1 VEHFYSAR
9 KIETLILELE
19 FKRQGNIMSEKEN
32 KNSPIEGIIKKV
44 VSVGVGAAFM
54 TEESVKKILEDL
66 PLPKDIVTGLVQN
79 AKGAKEDFTN
89 GIREEL
95 RNYLTKV
102 DASKIATDILDR
114 YDVEVEAKFKF
125 KKKKEDKE

>member
-1 VEHFYSAR
+1 
-9 KIETLILELE
+9 
-19 FKRQGNIMSEKEN
+19 MSEREN
-32 KNSPIEGIIKKV
+32 KGSGLDSIIKKV

-66 PLPKDIVTGLVQN
+66 PLPKEILSGLVQN

-95 RNYLTKV
+95 RNYLSKV
-102 DASKIATDILDR
+102 DASKIVSDILDR
-114 YDVEVEAKFKF
+114 YDVEVETKFKF
-125 KKKKEDKE
+125 KKKENDKSS

>member
-1 VEHFYSAR
+1 MAAER
-9 KIETLILELE
+9 D
-19 FKRQGNIMSEKEN
+19 REK
-32 KNSPIEGIIKKV
+32 KDSPIGDIIKKV

-54 TEESVKKILEDL
+54 TEESVKKILDDL
-66 PLPKDIVTGLVQN
+66 PLPKDIITGLVQN
-79 AKGAKEDFTN
+79 AKGAKEDFTS

-95 RNYLTKV
+95 RTYLSKV

-125 KKKKEDKE
+125 KKKKENA

>member
-1 VEHFYSAR
+1 
-9 KIETLILELE
+9 
-19 FKRQGNIMSEKEN
+19 MSEK
-32 KNSPIEGIIKKV
+32 KDSSIGDIIKKV

-66 PLPKDIVTGLVQN
+66 PLPKDIVSGLIQN

-95 RNYLTKV
+95 RTYLSKV
-102 DASKIATDILDR
+102 DASKIVTDVLDK

-125 KKKKEDKE
+125 KKKHEKH

>member
-1 VEHFYSAR
+1 MASER
-9 KIETLILELE
+9 DK
-19 FKRQGNIMSEKEN
+19 EKE
-32 KNSPIEGIIKKV
+32 KKESPIGDIIKKV

-54 TEESVKKILEDL
+54 TEESVKKILDDL
-66 PLPKDIVTGLVQN
+66 PLPKDIITGLVQN
-79 AKGAKEDFTN
+79 AKGAKEDFTS

-95 RNYLTKV
+95 RNYLSKV

-125 KKKKEDKE
+125 KKKKDNA

>member
-1 VEHFYSAR
+1 MKED
-9 KIETLILELE
+9 K
-19 FKRQGNIMSEKEN
+19 KEK
-32 KNSPIEGIIKKV
+32 PLGDIIKKV

-66 PLPKDIVTGLVQN
+66 PLPKDIVSGLVQN

-95 RNYLTKV
+95 RNYLSKV

-114 YDVEVEAKFKF
+114 YDVEVEAKFRF
-125 KKKKEDKE
+125 KKKKEAE

>member
-1 VEHFYSAR
+1 
-9 KIETLILELE
+9 
-19 FKRQGNIMSEKEN
+19 MSEKEN
-32 KNSPIEGIIKKV
+32 KGSGIEGIIKKV

-54 TEESVKKILEDL
+54 TEESVKKFLKIYHFPKEIL
-66 PLPKDIVTGLVQN
+66 TGLVQN

-114 YDVEVEAKFKF
+114 YDVEVEAKFTF
-125 KKKKEDKE
+125 KKKATVALDKNE

>member
-1 VEHFYSAR
+1 
-9 KIETLILELE
+9 
-19 FKRQGNIMSEKEN
+19 MSEKEN
-32 KNSPIEGIIKKV
+32 KSSGIEGIIKKV

-66 PLPKDIVTGLVQN
+66 PLPKEILTGLVQN

-125 KKKKEDKE
+125 KKKSDSAIEKNE

>member
-1 VEHFYSAR
+1 MDRDPKESKEH
-9 KIETLILELE
+9 K
-19 FKRQGNIMSEKEN
+19 KD
-32 KNSPIEGIIKKV
+32 SPLGDIIKKV

-54 TEESVKKILEDL
+54 TEESVKKVLEDI

-79 AKGAKEDFTN
+79 AKGAKEDFTS

-95 RNYLTKV
+95 RNYLAKV
-102 DASKIATDILDR
+102 DASKIVTDILDN

-125 KKKKEDKE
+125 KKKEK

>member
-1 VEHFYSAR
+1 M
-9 KIETLILELE
+9 
-19 FKRQGNIMSEKEN
+19 NEK
-32 KNSPIEGIIKKV
+32 KDSPIGDIIKKV

-66 PLPKDIVTGLVQN
+66 PLPKDIISGLVQN

-89 GIREEL
+89 GIREEI
-95 RNYLTKV
+95 RNHLAKLDATKV
-102 DASKIATDILDR
+102 IGELLDK

-125 KKKKEDKE
+125 KKKSE

>member
-1 VEHFYSAR
+1 MADKSDKKDSA
-9 KIETLILELE
+9 
-19 FKRQGNIMSEKEN
+19 
-32 KNSPIEGIIKKV
+32 IEGMIKKV

-66 PLPKDIVTGLVQN
+66 PLPKDIVSGLVQN

-95 RNYLTKV
+95 RNYLSKV
-102 DASKIATDILDR
+102 DASKITMDILDR

-125 KKKKEDKE
+125 KKKKEE

>member
-1 VEHFYSAR
+1 
-9 KIETLILELE
+9 
-19 FKRQGNIMSEKEN
+19 MSEKDNKGSGIEN
-32 KNSPIEGIIKKV
+32 IIKKV

-66 PLPKDIVTGLVQN
+66 PLPKEILTGLVQN

-95 RNYLTKV
+95 RNYLSKV
-102 DASKIATDILDR
+102 DASKLASDILDR

-125 KKKKEDKE
+125 KKKGDSVPAKNE

>member
-1 VEHFYSAR
+1 
-9 KIETLILELE
+9 
-19 FKRQGNIMSEKEN
+19 MSEKE
-32 KNSPIEGIIKKV
+32 KKDSAIEGIVKKI

-66 PLPKDIVTGLVQN
+66 PLPKEILSGLVQN
-79 AKGAKEDFTN
+79 AKGAKDDFTN
-89 GIREEL
+89 SIREEL
-95 RNYLTKV
+95 RSYLSKV

-125 KKKKEDKE
+125 KKKADK

>member
-1 VEHFYSAR
+1 
-9 KIETLILELE
+9 
-19 FKRQGNIMSEKEN
+19 MSEKDS
-32 KNSPIEGIIKKV
+32 KNFGIEGIIKKV

-66 PLPKDIVTGLVQN
+66 PLPKEVLTGLIQN

-125 KKKKEDKE
+125 KKKTDKKSEDTL

>member
-1 VEHFYSAR
+1 MA
-9 KIETLILELE
+9 
-19 FKRQGNIMSEKEN
+19 SENHKE
-32 KNSPIEGIIKKV
+32 KKESPIGDIIKKV

-66 PLPKDIVTGLVQN
+66 PLPKDIITGLVQN

-95 RNYLTKV
+95 KNYLSKV
-102 DASKIATDILDR
+102 DASKIASDILDK

-125 KKKKEDKE
+125 VKKQK

>member
-1 VEHFYSAR
+1 
-9 KIETLILELE
+9 
-19 FKRQGNIMSEKEN
+19 MSEKEN
-32 KNSPIEGIIKKV
+32 KSSSIEGIIRKV

-66 PLPKDIVTGLVQN
+66 PLPKEILSGLVQN

-102 DASKIATDILDR
+102 DASKIASDILDR

-125 KKKKEDKE
+125 KKKEEK

>member
-1 VEHFYSAR
+1 MAVE
-9 KIETLILELE
+9 KD
-19 FKRQGNIMSEKEN
+19 KEKKE
-32 KNSPIEGIIKKV
+32 SPIGDIIKKV

-54 TEESVKKILEDL
+54 TEESVKKILDDL
-66 PLPKDIVTGLVQN
+66 PLPKDIITGLVQN
-79 AKGAKEDFTN
+79 AKGAKEDFTS

-95 RNYLTKV
+95 RSYLSKV

-125 KKKKEDKE
+125 KKKNEHS

>member
-1 VEHFYSAR
+1 
-9 KIETLILELE
+9 
-19 FKRQGNIMSEKEN
+19 MSEK
-32 KNSPIEGIIKKV
+32 KDSAIGDIIKKV

-66 PLPKDIVTGLVQN
+66 PLPKDIISGLIQN
-79 AKGAKEDFTN
+79 AKGAKEDFTT

-95 RNYLTKV
+95 RNYLSKV
-102 DASKIATDILDR
+102 DATKIVSDVLDK

-125 KKKKEDKE
+125 KKKSEN